1 MIKPF
6 VRTVYL
12 PKLCF
17 KLCPVPRGQI
27 EQHERLTGTALR
39 RPEDIAGVERRGDID
54 PDELECDLPIVL
66 NGAGGRTIDG
76 KGLAFTVHHEPI
88 FPAMFFVGIERA
100 PGDAYACLWTARQ
113 FIITAQ
119 RLGTF
124 LITAE
129 WRAEGPTKLPVGH
142 NLLFIL
148 INVARPTRK
157 RIDAPLVVIDCPAQ
171 KSMEIGDGRPSKTG
185 MGCLQRTIGHSSGD
199 LLPSFAFLIE
209 RGGLRKPNQ
218 IGGLNGVGLKIDAAE
233 MLPNVPGVHKIQ
245 DVHG

>member
-1 MIKPF
+1 M
-6 VRTVYL
+6 
-12 PKLCF
+12 
-17 KLCPVPRGQI
+17 
-27 EQHERLTGTALR
+27 
-39 RPEDIAGVERRGDID
+39 
-54 PDELECDLPIVL
+54 
-66 NGAGGRTIDG
+66 
-76 KGLAFTVHHEPI
+76 
-88 FPAMFFVGIERA
+88 MFFVGIERA

-129 WRAEGPTKLPVGH
+129 WRAEGSAKLPVGH

-157 RIDAPLVVIDCPAQ
+157 RIDAPLVVVDCPAQ

-185 MGCLQRTIGHSSGD
+185 MGCLQRTIGHGSGD

-218 IGGLNGVGLKIDAAE
+218 IGGFDGARPKIDAAQV
-233 MLPNVPGVHKIQ
+233 LPNVPGVNKIQ